1 MTEIMK
7 IFKKF
12 ICAVLIAVVAF
23 ALAGCGD
30 SKTPGDDTQT
40 NRLATPQNVRCTDE
54 GLISWNAVEH
64 ADFYIVVLNGAKLKA
79 TNTNYK
85 VGSVV
90 NDFTYQIIA
99 DSSGDEYTQ
108 SAPTEVFTFK
118 GKGVPIV
125 PNPLLDTLTVSVTG
139 NQLVGSGRSTKLT
152 ATVNFI
158 DGNSNRNVTWSVV
171 DGEEYGTVD
180 EKGTFKAKTVTE
192 DHDVTVRATSNDNS
206 EKYAEIVIC
215 VACQP
220 VLTEAMLSTV
230 KDDVISFE
238 GYMDIDLYTFE
249 IYERYVKTVTLS
261 GISTSMN
268 GERWHASYVDSSTG
282 YLASIDYKNNG
293 GIAQQVALSLMND
306 EEYYPMTDDEGNEV
320 SWADS
325 GLYNNFKNLKVSDF
339 TFDEE
344 DWRYYYSGEDNGFIQ
359 KVLASSNPYE
369 FSANRFGLIIEDGEL
384 LGIYAES
391 NPDYAVVSGYKAIEK
406 LYSYINCGAENV
418 EVPVIEKFKHNPMT
432 TAGTA
437 IDHDALGAA
446 IDNMRSYDNYKLEFK
461 LSSHMAGG
469 YKIEGYYETV
479 IPGDYYFEPYSI
491 TVSNNSEI
499 KTPKIGEQ
507 YGYHRLDENT
517 YNSYNFDIETGKYLA
532 SRAYNGDMNNMRAS
546 FAFAPEIF
554 TATAKATANG
564 RDATVYYVDE
574 TMCTVASTMYCGVGN
589 DAPLFGLFAM
599 RYEILAD
606 YTPYVVVQD
615 GKFIEVGWFY
625 FLGDMYGE
633 VRIYYSDL
641 VTAKMPDSFVGFNGY
656 VPRIPP
662 SSWNDLTVI
671 DQTVDGNEE
680 EKNAYEFFTGLLG
693 SEEAASSLPFFGTS
707 ELLGDTFGF
716 ALATYFSP
724 GGTSRQVPCVILYYD
739 VALDGDRSIDRI
751 IKKTQEFLVRNGF
764 TKNAYGEYEKD
775 GVSVKPY
782 DSSLDF
788 WIYVWKTV

>member
-1 MTEIMK
+1 
-7 IFKKF
+7 
-12 ICAVLIAVVAF
+12 
-23 ALAGCGD
+23 
-30 SKTPGDDTQT
+30 
-40 NRLATPQNVRCTDE
+40 
-54 GLISWNAVEH
+54 
-64 ADFYIVVLNGAKLKA
+64 
-79 TNTNYK
+79 
-85 VGSVV
+85 
-90 NDFTYQIIA
+90 
-99 DSSGDEYTQ
+99 
-108 SAPTEVFTFK
+108 
-118 GKGVPIV
+118 
-125 PNPLLDTLTVSVTG
+125 
-139 NQLVGSGRSTKLT
+139 
-152 ATVNFI
+152 
-158 DGNSNRNVTWSVV
+158 
-171 DGEEYGTVD
+171 
-180 EKGTFKAKTVTE
+180 
-192 DHDVTVRATSNDNS
+192 
-206 EKYAEIVIC
+206 
-215 VACQP
+215 
-220 VLTEAMLSTV
+220 
-230 KDDVISFE
+230 
-238 GYMDIDLYTFE
+238 
-249 IYERYVKTVTLS
+249 
-261 GISTSMN
+261 
-268 GERWHASYVDSSTG
+268 
-282 YLASIDYKNNG
+282 
-293 GIAQQVALSLMND
+293 
-306 EEYYPMTDDEGNEV
+306 
-320 SWADS
+320 
-325 GLYNNFKNLKVSDF
+325 
-339 TFDEE
+339 
-344 DWRYYYSGEDNGFIQ
+344 
-359 KVLASSNPYE
+359 
-369 FSANRFGLIIEDGEL
+369 
-384 LGIYAES
+384 
-391 NPDYAVVSGYKAIEK
+391 
-406 LYSYINCGAENV
+406 
-418 EVPVIEKFKHNPMT
+418 
-432 TAGTA
+432 
-437 IDHDALGAA
+437 
-446 IDNMRSYDNYKLEFK
+446 
-461 LSSHMAGG
+461 MAGG

-491 TVSNNSEI
+491 TVSNNNEI

-641 VTAKMPDSFVGFNGY
+641 GTAKMPDSFVGFNGY